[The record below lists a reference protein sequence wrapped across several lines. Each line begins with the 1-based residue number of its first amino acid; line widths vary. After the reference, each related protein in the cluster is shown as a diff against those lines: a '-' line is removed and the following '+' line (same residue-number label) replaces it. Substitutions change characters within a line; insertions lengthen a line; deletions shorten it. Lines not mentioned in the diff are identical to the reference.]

1 MGGAYDAHVM
11 AVNYEA
17 YEVKCTA
24 VFLEIEQLNDTKL
37 SAFNNGY
44 LTRTKYY
51 EVFCIKTHLP
61 TWSAHIPISY

>member
-1 MGGAYDAHVM
+1 VGGAYDAHVM
-11 AVNYEA
+11 AVNT
-17 YEVKCTA
+17 EVKCTA

-44 LTRTKYY
+44 LTRTKYHD
-51 EVFCIKTHLP
+51 VFCIKTHLP